1 MDDKIIVTN
10 RGALTRKYGAKG
22 LAAIRKALS
31 GLIAEDKKR
40 GIKTAV
46 LYLDDGPAMKKL
58 GAKPVSSP
66 TAVRETKNAIDK
78 IYASLQPDY
87 VLILGAP
94 DVVPHQDLNNPAFGA
109 GDDDNRA
116 WGDVPYACDVPYSRD
131 PAHFVGPTRVV
142 GRLPDLMGA
151 KEPSYLIDLIGKT
164 AKWQSRPASDYT
176 KYFGLSAEVWKGSTQ
191 LSLENIF
198 GHAEQMLLSPKSGP
212 KYLSGELGARMHFI
226 NCHGALAAPEF
237 YGQSGTNFP
246 VSLTTPGTKD
256 SILDGTV
263 AAVECCYGGELYD
276 SVTLSLAIPI
286 CQSYLQQGAY
296 AYLGSTTI
304 AYGPADDNGAADLI
318 CQFFLLNL
326 LEGASTGRAALVAR
340 QQFVERNAQM
350 DPIDLKT
357 LAQFCLYGDPSV
369 HPVAQQ
375 VQPGLPKGVAADNA
389 ERFFRSE
396 RRAKLKLTGE
406 FLQKTKPT
414 ASKQQVSRKMP
425 ANVKTT
431 LANIAKNGGLPAGQ
445 KFTAF
450 KVKGSKAPKGGAAK
464 LATAPS
470 RYYVAVGCGG
480 RTAGSPACPNVAV
493 VAKEVADRI
502 IGYRIYHAR

>member
-66 TAVRETKNAIDK
+66 TAIRETKNAVDK

-131 PAHFVGPTRVV
+131 PADFVGPTRVV
-142 GRLPDLMGA
+142 GRLPDLVGA
-151 KEPSYLIDLIGKT
+151 NEPSYLVDLVGKT

-212 KYLSGELGARMHFI
+212 KYISGELGARMHFI

-246 VSLTTPGTKD
+246 ISLTTPGTKD

-276 SVTLSLAIPI
+276 SVTLSLAIPDLPELFAAGRLRLSRQHDHRLRACRRQRRGGSHLPILSSQFAGGRIDRPRRVGGASAI
-286 CQSYLQQGAY
+286 CRTQRAD
-296 AYLGSTTI
+296 GSDRSED
-304 AYGPADDNGAADLI
+304 ACPVLSLWRSQCASGGPASGA
-318 CQFFLLNL
+318 
-326 LEGASTGRAALVAR
+326 G
-340 QQFVERNAQM
+340 
-350 DPIDLKT
+350 
-357 LAQFCLYGDPSV
+357 LAQ
-369 HPVAQQ
+369 
-375 VQPGLPKGVAADNA
+375 
-389 ERFFRSE
+389 
-396 RRAKLKLTGE
+396 RR
-406 FLQKTKPT
+406 
-414 ASKQQVSRKMP
+414 
-425 ANVKTT
+425 
-431 LANIAKNGGLPAGQ
+431 
-445 KFTAF
+445 
-450 KVKGSKAPKGGAAK
+450 
-464 LATAPS
+464 
-470 RYYVAVGCGG
+470 CG
-480 RTAGSPACPNVAV
+480 
-493 VAKEVADRI
+493 
-502 IGYRIYHAR
+502 

>member
-1 MDDKIIVTN
+1 MDDKVIVTN
-10 RGALTRKYGAKG
+10 SGALTRKYGAKG
-22 LAAIRKALS
+22 LAAIRKALAS
-31 GLIAEDKKR
+31 MIAEDKKR

-46 LYLDDGPAMKKL
+46 LYLDDAPAMKKV

-66 TAVRETKNAIDK
+66 TAIRETKAAIDK

-87 VLILGAP
+87 LMILGAP
-94 DVVPHQDLNNPAFGA
+94 DVVPHQDLKNPAFGA

-131 PAHFVGPTRVV
+131 PANFVGPTRVV
-142 GRLPDLMGA
+142 GRLPDLVGA
-151 KEPSYLIDLIGKT
+151 NEPSYLLDLIGKT
-164 AKWQSRPASDYT
+164 AKWRSRPASQYT
-176 KYFGLSAEVWKGSTQ
+176 KYFGLSADVWKGSSR

-198 GHAEQMLLSPKSGP
+198 GDSGRLLLSPKSGP
-212 KYLSGELGARMHFI
+212 KYKKGELGARMHFI
-226 NCHGALAAPEF
+226 NCHGAIAAPQF
-237 YGQSGTNFP
+237 FGQSGTDFP
-246 VSLTTPGTKD
+246 ISLTTLDAKG
-256 SILDGTV
+256 SIVDGTV

-276 SVTLSLAIPI
+276 SVTLGLAIPI
-286 CQSYLQQGAY
+286 CQTYLQQGAY
-296 AYLGSTTI
+296 GYLGSTTI

-326 LEGASTGRAALVAR
+326 LQGASTGRAALVAR
-340 QQFVERNAQM
+340 QQFVEHNAQM

-369 HPVAQQ
+369 HPVSQP

-406 FLQKTKPT
+406 FLKQTKPT
-414 ASKQQVSRKMP
+414 ASKQQVSTKMP
-425 ANVKTT
+425 SNVKTT
-431 LANIAKNGGLPAGQ
+431 LANIARNGGLPQSQ

-480 RTAGSPACPNVAV
+480 RTADGICPNVAV